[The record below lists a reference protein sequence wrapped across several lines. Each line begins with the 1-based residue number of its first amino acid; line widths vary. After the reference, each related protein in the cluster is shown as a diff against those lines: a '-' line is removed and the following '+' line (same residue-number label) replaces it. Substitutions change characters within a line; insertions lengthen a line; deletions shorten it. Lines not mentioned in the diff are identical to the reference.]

1 VTKDDMWTES
11 DGAVIARSH
20 AEPREFGQVFE
31 RHFDS
36 IHRYI
41 TRRLGPTFADDLAA
55 ETFSRAFAQRDRFD
69 TCRCDA
75 RPWLFGIAANV
86 LRGYYRTEE
95 RALRAYARTGVD
107 PLDFPETDAVIARV
121 DAGAAAP
128 CLASALASLNPADRD
143 VLLLFAWGDLSYA
156 EIAEAL
162 NIPLGTVRSRLHRAR
177 GRVSDALRQ
186 AGFGRADARALDGQE
201 VSHG

>member
-1 VTKDDMWTES
+1 VTNDDTWTAS
-11 DGAVIARSH
+11 DGAAISRSH
-20 AEPREFGQVFE
+20 TDPRAFGQVFE
-31 RHFDS
+31 RHFDV

-41 TRRLGPTFADDLAA
+41 ARRLGPALADDLAA

-69 TCRCDA
+69 TSRCDA

-86 LRGYYRTEE
+86 LRAHYRTEE

-107 PLDFPETDAVIARV
+107 PLSLLETDAVIERV
-121 DAGAAAP
+121 DASAAGP
-128 CLASALASLNPADRD
+128 CLAAALASLNSGDRE
-143 VLLLFAWGDLSYA
+143 VLLLFAWGDLRYP

-177 GRVSDALRQ
+177 GRVSDALRR
-186 AGFGRADARALDGQE
+186 AGFGRVDARAFDGQG